1 MVRIRLR
8 RVGARHQPSYR
19 IVATEKENPATGT
32 FLEILGHYNPRTQPA
47 TVEMDEAKVFRWM
60 RNGAQPS
67 DSVVQIMKTQG
78 AWDRWERVKAGEEI
92 DAVVAAAGAK
102 PEVDARTRRDDA
114 TQQRPSKKARAK
126 SAQEEA
132 SEPAPA
138 QPAPAQPAVAEPVV
152 EVAEADPPS
161 AEVASEEGP
170 AENA

>member
-161 AEVASEEGP
+161 AEVAGEEGP

>member
-92 DAVVAAAGAK
+92 DTVVAAAGAK
-102 PEVDARTRRDDA
+102 PEVDARTRRDDGP
-114 TQQRPSKKARAK
+114 QQRPSKKSRAK

-132 SEPAPA
+132 S
-138 QPAPAQPAVAEPVV
+138 QSRPAQPAVAEPVV
-152 EVAEADPPS
+152 EVAEAEPPS
-161 AEVASEEGP
+161 AEVAGEEGP